1 MRIVRTSA
9 CYVHLCAF
17 LSVSLISIAQC
28 IVELPDS
35 LQHQVVCRRSDI
47 REPGVLLELA
57 KCTVVQGDL
66 FLAFLRLQPNASIP
80 MLREITGSLLLY
92 DVYGLDS
99 LSQLFPRLVVIRGQ
113 TLIDEYAFVVKNTGF
128 KDVALPSLRII
139 QRGGVR
145 LDNNPTLCHTNTV
158 NWPVLLNPSTSE
170 TFLKFNQN
178 GFQCTDLCEARCTN
192 VSGSSVVSFEDKNA
206 DGPFCWS
213 SGLCQFIC
221 SLRCRQLGLA
231 CHMQHP
237 DQCCHRECLG
247 GCYTNGSSGCV
258 SCVTPSQCLRQIP
271 RESVSSS
278 TNLNSDGMPA
288 SQNSIEQHSYVIY
301 GETCIPKCPVGFVKQ
316 ISTGRCV
323 VCDGDRCPRKRCRE
337 FFIRSL
343 KDLDGLRGCWSADAL
358 YLSIQDEDSES
369 VMKLLDV
376 TFSTLRV
383 IQHSLRIVRSPP
395 ITSLRFLSNLEQV
408 GVANGSS
415 QHWIALEVSENDY
428 LKELWSMRPIDSP
441 HVSFSP
447 PGLHLWSTGLVRFTQ
462 NRRLCPDSIFQLFT
476 SGTLKLMPPGRS
488 LIEAESGLISITNGD
503 LARCSWTEFSMS
515 VDQVTASSVRIS
527 WSKLST
533 VRHYD
538 RPSPTTASLHRD
550 EVVLTILYHCPAST
564 NISSWEDLT
573 QDGSSHCRMGKVS
586 CERSNRNSS
595 ELTNCFKVLTELE
608 PATRYV
614 VYVEMRFPL
623 SRSGAHSHL
632 TYFTTQSI
640 NPSEPR
646 YAWLNPMEDNTLRLT
661 WIAPNKS
668 GNLVGHY
675 LIWVRTIPTPLP
687 NFVEHDFCVKKP
699 TWTSK
704 PSSFDGTDWLSTQL
718 STMGNF
724 LNVSNQSE
732 CHECSACPMLDEYE
746 QLSRYHLV
754 PTQNSHSYWPSSVS
768 RWTVDARDQPLPVQV
783 LHPDGHFSQSGWP
796 ADLVGLLVI
805 RGSAQQHKIEY
816 SQMLRS
822 LPAFN
827 VVMVELSAC
836 LLPSGLQSLNSSCR
850 TPAPWLNL
858 VADQRVD
865 LRSALSSQWA
875 ACEAELCSPRV
886 LLIERVQPKAS
897 GDNVLSETLHSHSYG
912 PGSVALF
919 WSEPASP
926 NGAILY
932 YTLRY
937 QQTLSADTSKNA
949 QPHSPVENHSV
960 QNETA
965 YGDTDANS
973 NSNLLLDTSQQQ
985 GVWLS
990 KCVAIRDW
998 LEFNPDEL
1006 RGNLTHTV
1014 LSSGSLGQDRING
1027 LHRSKRHDTLTFGGT
1042 VIRNL
1047 PSGQYLVQVQAMS
1060 LVGAGQWTLPHWF
1073 VIEPYLTAQQ
1083 QPHWSAAPFILA
1095 ILNGLLISAVILF
1108 VFGLGTYLIRQRY
1121 LRATTWT
1128 SFNRDYWNIYEL
1140 DAWEMSMTDL
1150 RVFNWKHPLGHGSF
1164 GTVYRGL
1171 VHELKTPARA
1181 VYGNPTNIPV
1191 AIKTISSSATLFD
1204 RRDFINEACRM
1215 KGFQSYHLV
1224 RLLGLISSKYNSRG
1238 RHAKNGCFIYLR
1250 DCVGRF
1256 SPHLVRRTGIS
1267 ASSTHPSSTEC
1278 DGTFYTECLSQTS
1291 KRRNRHEVCTLVT
1304 DTSDQH
1310 VASLHNV
1317 ASNSPLVIMELMSEG
1332 DLVSY
1337 LRHLGDSGQGC
1348 VQPEQAYLWAA
1359 QIADGMAY
1367 LAAKK
1372 YVHRDLAARNCLVD
1386 DRLVVKIGDFGL
1398 CRNLHQREYYHKRGR
1413 GRLPIRWMAPESLQ
1427 TSHCT
1432 TQSDVWSYGVV
1443 LWEIATMACL
1453 PYRGMSHEQV
1463 IQFVLNGN
1471 TPLSNGLPN
1480 HCSDLLLALM
1490 LHCWAYDPADRPTF
1504 LGLCALLAP
1513 RFGDAVFRSA
1523 SFFYCG
1529 ESLLDPSSPHPV
1541 LAAPAATFECW
1552 SADSFCPDP
1561 AKTLADALNALLYG
1575 HDVLL
1580 DSPRILQSSVSN
1592 FSDQIT
1598 ADQTDEHKLS
1608 DFSVPFCS
1616 NLSTVS
1622 SAKTHLLPECTTC
1635 VDDRCR
1641 PVQTTLDQ
1649 LLKLGQ
1655 FIDTGDVSEG
1665 LRGDT
1670 DFHLIHEAYGTVEC
1684 AITESPP
1691 QVRILDDRRSM
1702 RCSQEHIRLLRLSAQ

>member
-1 MRIVRTSA
+1 MSA
-9 CYVHLCAF
+9 RYVHLCVF
-17 LSVSLISIAQC
+17 ISISLISIAQC
-28 IVELPDS
+28 MVELPDS
-35 LQHQVVCRRSDI
+35 SQHQVVCRRFDI

-57 KCTVVQGDL
+57 KCTVVEGDL
-66 FLAFLRLQPNASIP
+66 FLAFLRLQPNSTIP
-80 MLREITGSLLLY
+80 TLREITGSLLLY

-99 LSQLFPRLVVIRGQ
+99 LSQLFPRLVIIRGQ
-113 TLIDEYAFVVKNTGF
+113 TLIDDYAFVVKNTGF

-145 LDNNPTLCHTNTV
+145 FDNNPTLCHINTV
-158 NWPVLLNPSTSE
+158 NWPVLLGPGTSG
-170 TFLKFNQN
+170 TLLKFNQN

-192 VSGSSVVSFEDKNA
+192 VSGSSVVSFEDRNA

-213 SGLCQFIC
+213 FGLCQSIC

-247 GCYTNGSSGCV
+247 GCYTNGSSGCI
-258 SCVTPSQCLRQIP
+258 SCVHVPYKGRCLTKCPVGLLLYLNRRCITPSQCLRQIP
-271 RESVSSS
+271 RGSVSSS
-278 TNLNSDGMPA
+278 TILHSDGMPA
-288 SQNSIEQHSYVIY
+288 SQNSLGQHSYVIY
-301 GETCIPKCPVGFVKQ
+301 GETCVSKCPAGYVIQ

-323 VCDGDRCPRKRCRE
+323 ACDGDRCPRKRCRE

-343 KDLDGLRGCWSADAL
+343 KDLDDLRGCWSVDAL

-395 ITSLRFLSNLEQV
+395 ITSLRFLSNLEQI

-428 LKELWSMRPIDSP
+428 LKELWSTPPIDSP
-441 HVSFSP
+441 PASFSP

-462 NRRLCPDSIFQLFT
+462 NRRLCPDSIFQLFN
-476 SGTLKLMPPGRS
+476 SDTLKLMPHGRS

-503 LARCSWTEFSMS
+503 LARCSWTEFPMS

-527 WSKLST
+527 WSKHVT

-550 EVVLTILYHCPAST
+550 EVVLTIIYHCPAST

-573 QDGSSHCRMGKVS
+573 QDGSLHCRMGKVS
-586 CERSNRNSS
+586 CERANRNSS
-595 ELTNCFKVLTELE
+595 EFGNCFKVLTDLE
-608 PATRYV
+608 PSTRYV
-614 VYVEMRFPL
+614 VYLEMRFPL

-640 NPSEPR
+640 NPSEPH
-646 YAWLNPMEDNTLRLT
+646 YAWLNPLEDNTLRLT
-661 WIAPNKS
+661 WIAPDKS
-668 GNLVGHY
+668 SNLIGHY
-675 LIWVRTIPTPLP
+675 LIWVRTMPIPLS
-687 NFVEHDFCVKKP
+687 NFVEHDFCVKI
-699 TWTSK
+699 
-704 PSSFDGTDWLSTQL
+704 
-718 STMGNF
+718 
-724 LNVSNQSE
+724 
-732 CHECSACPMLDEYE
+732 
-746 QLSRYHLV
+746 
-754 PTQNSHSYWPSSVS
+754 
-768 RWTVDARDQPLPVQV
+768 
-783 LHPDGHFSQSGWP
+783 HPDGHFNQSGWP

-805 RGSAQQHKIEY
+805 PASSQQQKLEY

-836 LLPSGLQSLNSSCR
+836 LLPPGSQSLNSSCR
-850 TPAPWLNL
+850 TPVPWLNL

-865 LRSALSSQWA
+865 LHSALSSQWA
-875 ACEAELCSPRV
+875 ACETELCSPRV
-886 LLIERVQPKAS
+886 LLIGRVHPKAS

-912 PGSVALF
+912 SGSVALF
-919 WSEPASP
+919 WSEPVSP

-937 QQTLSADTSKNA
+937 QRTPSADISEDA
-949 QPHSPVENHSV
+949 QPQSSIENQSV
-960 QNETA
+960 RNETA
-965 YGDTDANS
+965 YGNEDANP
-973 NSNLLLDTSQQQ
+973 NPNLLLDTSQQQ
-985 GVWLS
+985 RVWLS
-990 KCVAIRDW
+990 KCVAVRDW
-998 LEFNPDEL
+998 LEFEPDEL
-1006 RGNLTHTV
+1006 RKNFTHAPS
-1014 LSSGSLGQDRING
+1014 SSGSFGQDRLNA
-1027 LHRSKRHDTLTFGGT
+1027 LHRSKRHGALTFGGT
-1042 VIRNL
+1042 FMRNL
-1047 PSGQYLVQVQAMS
+1047 PSGQYLVQVQAVS
-1060 LVGAGQWTLPHWF
+1060 LAGAGQWTLPHLF
-1073 VIEPYLTAQQ
+1073 VIEPYLTVQQ
-1083 QPHWSAAPFILA
+1083 QPHWSAAQIILA
-1095 ILNGLLISAVILF
+1095 ILNSLLISVVILF
-1108 VFGLGTYLIRQRY
+1108 VFGLVTYLIRQRY
-1121 LRATTWT
+1121 LRATAWK
-1128 SFNRDYWNIYEL
+1128 SFNRDYWNIYDL

-1150 RVFNWKHPLGHGSF
+1150 QVFSWKHPLGHGSF

-1191 AIKTISSSATLFD
+1191 AIKTISNLATLFD

-1224 RLLGLISSKYNSRG
+1224 RLLGLISSKYNRRG
-1238 RHAKNGCFIYLR
+1238 RHAKDGCFMYLR

-1256 SPHLVRRTGIS
+1256 SPHVLRRSGIS
-1267 ASSTHPSSTEC
+1267 ASSTHPSSTERG
-1278 DGTFYTECLSQTS
+1278 GTFYTECLSQTP
-1291 KRRNRHEVCTLVT
+1291 KRRNRHEVCTLAT
-1304 DTSDQH
+1304 DTSDQY
-1310 VASLHNV
+1310 VAGLHNV

-1348 VQPEQAYLWAA
+1348 VRPEQAYLWAA

-1398 CRNLHQREYYHKRGR
+1398 CRNLHQREYYHKKGR

-1463 IQFVLNGN
+1463 IQFVLNGK
-1471 TPLSNGLPN
+1471 TLLSNGLPN

-1541 LAAPAATFECW
+1541 LAAPAITFESW

-1561 AKTLADALNALLYG
+1561 AKTLADALNALLCG
-1575 HDVLL
+1575 HDILL
-1580 DSPRILQSSVSN
+1580 DSPRILPSSVSN
-1592 FSDQIT
+1592 FSDQMT
-1598 ADQTDEHKLS
+1598 AEQSDEHKLPDS
-1608 DFSVPFCS
+1608 SVLSCS
-1616 NLSTVS
+1616 NLRIMSTVLS
-1622 SAKTHLLPECTTC
+1622 GKSHLLPECTTSM
-1635 VDDRCR
+1635 DDPCL
-1641 PVQTTLDQ
+1641 PVQTLDQ

-1655 FIDTGDVSEG
+1655 FIDTGDVSEV

-1670 DFHLIHEAYGTVEC
+1670 DFHSIDEAYGAVEC
-1684 AITESPP
+1684 AISESPL
-1691 QVRILDDRRSM
+1691 QFRIPDSRLSM
-1702 RCSQEHIRLLRLSAQ
+1702 RCSREHIKLLPLSTQ